1 MSKGPRRKIALIE
14 NVRVALRAIRNNK
27 LRATLTS
34 LGIIIGVATVIAMM
48 TVVGGINNIVVT
60 EFSRMGAN
68 VFTLQKFPSIQIS
81 FDWRKYHLRKNLTM
95 EDAAAIGRSCPSIDL
110 VSPMVYRWRGET
122 VRANRR
128 KTDPSVGIAAT
139 TDNYLTVAGMTLDLG
154 RNFTRREVDEGARV
168 AILGYEVLDR
178 LFPYG
183 SPIGRELQIRGDHY
197 RVIGVTERLGSMFG
211 ESRDNYVAIPMGAY
225 IRKWD
230 IDDFLQISL
239 KAKSG
244 VAVETAI
251 DEVRAQ
257 MRIRHKLKLTQPDDF
272 EIETRDSLM
281 NSYASLT
288 GSIFIA
294 AIGIAMVSLLVGGIG
309 IMNIMLVSVTER
321 TREIGVRKAMGARKR
336 DIARQF
342 LIEAVTLSSLGGLV
356 GVGLGVG
363 GLLLAS
369 HFTDK
374 LPIAFSA
381 QSIILAVA
389 FSLFVGVFFGVYP
402 ARRAAALDP
411 IESLR
416 YE

>member
-1 MSKGPRRKIALIE
+1 
-14 NVRVALRAIRNNK
+14 
-27 LRATLTS
+27 
-34 LGIIIGVATVIAMM
+34 
-48 TVVGGINNIVVT
+48 
-60 EFSRMGAN
+60 
-68 VFTLQKFPSIQIS
+68 
-81 FDWRKYHLRKNLTM
+81 
-95 EDAAAIGRSCPSIDL
+95 
-110 VSPMVYRWRGET
+110 MVYRWRGET

-309 IMNIMLVSVTER
+309 IMNIMLVSVRER